1 MIPTRCKQTTYST
14 SLGSLFAIK
23 RKGTYKN
30 IFEVNFIV
38 PITLERESCEKKI
51 HI

>member
-23 RKGTYKN
+23 EEEPMRIN
-30 IFEVNFIV
+30 IFEINFIV
-38 PITLERESCEKKI
+38 PPTLERER
-51 HI
+51 